1 MELLT
6 LFHFSFA
13 GPVVYD
19 TSQFL
24 CTNRDVIP
32 DDLIT
37 VFGKENC
44 QFGFASHLFA
54 TELRNLQNNY
64 PRGACFRISPAAG
77 SASANT
83 AISQG
88 NLLRGIDNWSVAAL
102 VYYRNHYFGL
112 GPIPKPKPKSADTFS

>member
-1 MELLT
+1 M
-6 LFHFSFA
+6 
-13 GPVVYD
+13 YD

-88 NLLRGIDNWSVAAL
+88 KLLKDIDNWSVAAESL
-102 VYYRNHYFGL
+102 V
-112 GPIPKPKPKSADTFS
+112 PAPKRSHGQQVA

>member
-1 MELLT
+1 MKSVFYENIN
-6 LFHFSFA
+6 FFSFFSFA

-88 NLLRGIDNWSVAAL
+88 NLLKDIDNWSVAAESL
-102 VYYRNHYFGL
+102 V
-112 GPIPKPKPKSADTFS
+112 PAPKRSHA